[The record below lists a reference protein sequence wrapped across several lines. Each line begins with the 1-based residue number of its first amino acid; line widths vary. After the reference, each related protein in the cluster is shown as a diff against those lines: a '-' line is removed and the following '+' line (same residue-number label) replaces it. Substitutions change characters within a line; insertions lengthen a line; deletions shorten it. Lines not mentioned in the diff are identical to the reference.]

1 MTKINMDPES
11 IEKGV
16 SSAFLDWIQLER
28 PISTGEDIQDENW
41 LRS

>member
-1 MTKINMDPES
+1 MTMINMDPEN

-16 SSAFLDWIQLER
+16 SSAFWDWIQLER
-28 PISTGEDIQDENW
+28 PILTGEDIQDENG